1 MRLAGRTSDLP
12 GLLTAL
18 ESSGLFTDSRLVGTA
33 TRAEDAL
40 LSRFRRADAAPLPDG
55 RHRAMSTRF
64 FDPRLGSLLVIVAI
78 AGGAAFLA
86 VDSVLAWR
94 GRPGEPL

>member
-1 MRLAGRTSDLP
+1 MIGALDDLAASMPLDAHAVENQPGGRYDAVGRRTSDLP

-40 LSRFRRADAAPLPDG
+40 LSDFVVQTRPL
-55 RHRAMSTRF
+55 
-64 FDPRLGSLLVIVAI
+64 SLT
-78 AGGAAFLA
+78 GGT
-86 VDSVLAWR
+86 
-94 GRPGEPL
+94 EP